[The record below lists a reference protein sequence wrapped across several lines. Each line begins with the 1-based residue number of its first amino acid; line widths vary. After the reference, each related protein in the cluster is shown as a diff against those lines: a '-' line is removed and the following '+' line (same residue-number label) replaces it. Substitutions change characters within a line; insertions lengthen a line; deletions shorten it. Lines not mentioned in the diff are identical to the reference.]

1 MNLPLILNLLVFVAL
16 LLGLAQTRRT
26 NWSLA
31 KKVLF
36 ALVLGVLF
44 GTALHTIY
52 GDGNP
57 VLKASIG
64 WFDLVGNGYVQLLQM
79 IVIPLVFAS
88 ILSAVARLHNAASL
102 GIYLLPN
109 LFTTANLFAGF
120 YSIINSMSAQS
131 ALAAGDAAGASK
143 YFGFAAIAI
152 FVAMVLDG
160 LDGRVARM
168 TNTQSAFGAEYDSLS
183 DMVAFGV
190 APALLAFAWALGDMG
205 KVGWMVAFIYVAGAA
220 LRLARFNT
228 QVGTADKRYF
238 IGLASPAAAGV
249 VAGIVWAFS
258 DYGIQG
264 SKMSF
269 LVALMVAA
277 AGMLMVSNIKYNS
290 FKELDLKGRVPFVA
304 ILAVVLVFAV
314 VFSDPPR
321 ILLLAFLVYAAS
333 GPVQYLLHLRRDKT
347 LP

>member
-1 MNLPLILNLLVFVAL
+1 
-16 LLGLAQTRRT
+16 
-26 NWSLA
+26 
-31 KKVLF
+31 
-36 ALVLGVLF
+36 
-44 GTALHTIY
+44 
-52 GDGNP
+52 
-57 VLKASIG
+57 
-64 WFDLVGNGYVQLLQM
+64 
-79 IVIPLVFAS
+79 
-88 ILSAVARLHNAASL
+88 
-102 GIYLLPN
+102 
-109 LFTTANLFAGF
+109 
-120 YSIINSMSAQS
+120 
-131 ALAAGDAAGASK
+131 
-143 YFGFAAIAI
+143 
-152 FVAMVLDG
+152 
-160 LDGRVARM
+160 M

-190 APALLAFAWALGDMG
+190 APALLAFGWALGDMG

-321 ILLLAFLVYAAS
+321 ILLLVFLAYAAS
-333 GPVQYLLHLRRDKT
+333 GPVQYLLHLRRRKSVE
-347 LP
+347 